1 MSTRTLTTTTAL
13 LLTLAAIAPAAVA
26 AQQGGHD
33 HGAHGAAPAQKP
45 AVKPV
50 VRPAP
55 APKPSDKAR
64 PAVPTAAKRDSA
76 KAVSKPA
83 STPGAKPATKDSTT
97 PPASHGAHAPTA
109 TSATAPDTM
118 SSHLLVART
127 SPARITIDTGAHT
140 AHAPGLESSVS
151 PSDARSAPS
160 NQPAHSMWMR
170 NIGRGWQLMGMA
182 QVFPTM
188 TAVSARTER
197 SLLSEAGLY
206 ATQPALMLNLASPR
220 SRFVLRTTLNFEE
233 LTQENGEL
241 TYGGWGEGFIDAR
254 HPHTLLHE
262 AMLTANLWNVG
273 GGALSISAGKG
284 FAPYGTDDPMG
295 RPVIK
300 FPTNHHLSQV
310 LERFTV
316 NGTYLWR
323 GWGIEGGIFGGAE
336 PEDAYDFSN
345 IESFGDSWSA
355 RLSKRFGDFGP
366 FAKWELSTSFA
377 SIDEE
382 HHGEV
387 QTTELVNGA
396 IRHAQDYGFGRL
408 YALAEGSRSNPEQGR
423 SHWSVLGETQL
434 AFGRGWKHQPYLRTE
449 YATRPEYE
457 RQGAPGTP
465 EFFRYEHGA
474 HEIGATRWLINTI
487 GYGYETSS
495 LPVSVRPFVEL
506 QHNVVRHDR
515 GDVDPRAMYGGR
527 SFWSV
532 SAGARLFFGGSA
544 MRMGNYG
551 ALDPMTAAMRP
562 DARHASADHQAH

>member
-1 MSTRTLTTTTAL
+1 
-13 LLTLAAIAPAAVA
+13 
-26 AQQGGHD
+26 
-33 HGAHGAAPAQKP
+33 
-45 AVKPV
+45 
-50 VRPAP
+50 
-55 APKPSDKAR
+55 
-64 PAVPTAAKRDSA
+64 
-76 KAVSKPA
+76 
-83 STPGAKPATKDSTT
+83 
-97 PPASHGAHAPTA
+97 
-109 TSATAPDTM
+109 
-118 SSHLLVART
+118 
-127 SPARITIDTGAHT
+127 
-140 AHAPGLESSVS
+140 
-151 PSDARSAPS
+151 
-160 NQPAHSMWMR
+160 
-170 NIGRGWQLMGMA
+170 MA

-188 TAVSARTER
+188 TAASARTEQSR
-197 SLLSEAGLY
+197 LSEAGIY
-206 ATQPALMLNLASPR
+206 ATQPALMLNVASPR
-220 SRFVLRTTLNFEE
+220 SRFVLRATLNFEE

-262 AMLTANLWNVG
+262 AMLTANAWNVG

-295 RPVIK
+295 RPALK

-316 NGTYLWR
+316 NGTYLWK
-323 GWGIEGGIFGGAE
+323 GWGLEAGIFGGAE

-355 RLSKRFGDFGP
+355 RLSRRFGDFGP
-366 FAKWELSTSFA
+366 FAPWELSASFA

-382 HHGEV
+382 HHGKA

-396 IRHAQDYGFGRL
+396 VRHAQAHRVGRL
-408 YALAEGSRSNPEQGR
+408 YALVEGSRSNPANGR
-423 SHWSVLGETQL
+423 GHWSVLGETRL
-434 AFGRGWKHQPYLRTE
+434 ETGRGWKHQPYLRTE
-449 YATRPEYE
+449 LATRPEYE
-457 RQGAPGTP
+457 RDGAPGTP
-465 EFFRYEHGA
+465 EFFRYAHGA

-487 GYGYETSS
+487 GYGYESAG

-515 GDVDPRAMYGGR
+515 GDVDPRAMYGSR

-532 SAGARLFFGGSA
+532 SAGARLFFGGGA

-562 DARHASADHQAH
+562 GAGHHAH